1 LGYYIS
7 YSCIAV
13 EIFPFMKAQ
22 LVFWSK
28 CPLGRL
34 VREILYRD
42 NLTNLDIFAQFRGD
56 AAYIYNDDSRIL
68 RMNIIKWL
76 AVLAVIGLLV
86 APGSALPLQSVHIEK
101 VCPLMSG
108 GCNSAH
114 AMKCTGKCPNDSDH
128 SQGSTC
134 QISLFSSI
142 AVSDAGYSY
151 FGKGSSSPLDK
162 ESFSASSSR
171 FVNGSIL
178 SSPSQVNTDGI
189 GPPDLD
195 VIKYLP
201 PSAKLIFDVLE
212 SDGPLT
218 QKEIISKTDLPP
230 TTVRY
235 ALGKL
240 KGEYVIKECF
250 YFPDARQS
258 LYGLNT
264 ATCKCG
270 RE

>member
-1 LGYYIS
+1 MTTPS
-7 YSCIAV
+7 
-13 EIFPFMKAQ
+13 
-22 LVFWSK
+22 
-28 CPLGRL
+28 
-34 VREILYRD
+34 
-42 NLTNLDIFAQFRGD
+42 
-56 AAYIYNDDSRIL
+56 IL

-76 AVLAVIGLLV
+76 AALAVLGLLA

-101 VCPLMSG
+101 VCPLVSG
-108 GCNSAH
+108 GCNSSH
-114 AMKCTGKCPNDSDH
+114 AMKCTGKCPNDSSQ

-134 QISLFSSI
+134 QVSLYSSI
-142 AVSDAGYSY
+142 AVSDAGYS
-151 FGKGSSSPLDK
+151 FSKGSSSPLDK

-171 FVNGSIL
+171 PVNGCIF
-178 SSPSQVNTDGI
+178 SSPSLAITEGI

-195 VIKYLP
+195 VVEYLP

-240 KGEYVIKECF
+240 KDESVIKECF

>member
-1 LGYYIS
+1 MTTPS
-7 YSCIAV
+7 
-13 EIFPFMKAQ
+13 
-22 LVFWSK
+22 
-28 CPLGRL
+28 
-34 VREILYRD
+34 
-42 NLTNLDIFAQFRGD
+42 
-56 AAYIYNDDSRIL
+56 IL

-76 AVLAVIGLLV
+76 AALAVLGLLA

-108 GCNSAH
+108 GGNSTH
-114 AMKCTGKCPNDSDH
+114 PMKCTGKCPKDSGQ

-134 QISLFSSI
+134 QVSLFSSI
-142 AVSDAGYSY
+142 TVSDAGYS
-151 FGKGSSSPLDK
+151 FSKSSSSPLDK

-171 FVNGSIL
+171 SFNGSI
-178 SSPSQVNTDGI
+178 SSGPSQVNTDGI

-195 VIKYLP
+195 VLEYLP
-201 PSAKLIFDVLE
+201 PSARSIFDVLE

-240 KGEYVIKECF
+240 KGESVIKECF

-258 LYGLNT
+258 LYGLNS
-264 ATCKCG
+264 ATNKAG
-270 RE
+270 R

>member
-1 LGYYIS
+1 MTT
-7 YSCIAV
+7 
-13 EIFPFMKAQ
+13 P
-22 LVFWSK
+22 
-28 CPLGRL
+28 
-34 VREILYRD
+34 
-42 NLTNLDIFAQFRGD
+42 
-56 AAYIYNDDSRIL
+56 RIL

-76 AVLAVIGLLV
+76 AALAVLGFLV
-86 APGSALPLQSVHIEK
+86 ALGPALPLQSVHIEK

-108 GCNSAH
+108 GCNGSH
-114 AMKCTGKCPNDSDH
+114 AMKCAGKCPNDSGR

-134 QISLFSSI
+134 QISLFTSI
-142 AVSDAGYSY
+142 EVSDAGYSY
-151 FGKGSSSPLDK
+151 FGKGSSSPFDK

-171 FVNGSIL
+171 SVNGSTF

-195 VIKYLP
+195 VIEYLP
-201 PSAKLIFDVLE
+201 PSARLIFDVLE
-212 SDGPLT
+212 SNGPQT

-240 KGEYVIKECF
+240 KDESVIKECF

-264 ATCKCG
+264 ATCKAG
-270 RE
+270 RK

>member
-1 LGYYIS
+1 MR
-7 YSCIAV
+7 A
-13 EIFPFMKAQ
+13 
-22 LVFWSK
+22 
-28 CPLGRL
+28 
-34 VREILYRD
+34 IL
-42 NLTNLDIFAQFRGD
+42 T
-56 AAYIYNDDSRIL
+56 S
-68 RMNIIKWL
+68 
-76 AVLAVIGLLV
+76 
-86 APGSALPLQSVHIEK
+86 
-101 VCPLMSG
+101 
-108 GCNSAH
+108 
-114 AMKCTGKCPNDSDH
+114 
-128 SQGSTC
+128 
-134 QISLFSSI
+134 
-142 AVSDAGYSY
+142 
-151 FGKGSSSPLDK
+151 KGSSSPLDK

-171 FVNGSIL
+171 SVNGSIF

-195 VIKYLP
+195 VIEYLP

-240 KGEYVIKECF
+240 KGESVIKECF

-264 ATCKCG
+264 AANKAWRKG
-270 RE
+270 K